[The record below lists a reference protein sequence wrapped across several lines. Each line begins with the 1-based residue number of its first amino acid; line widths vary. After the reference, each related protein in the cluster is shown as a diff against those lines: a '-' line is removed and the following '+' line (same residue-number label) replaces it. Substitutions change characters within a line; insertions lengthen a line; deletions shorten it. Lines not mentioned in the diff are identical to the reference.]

1 MSRFQPLIYSSP
13 LPSLLLVLLS
23 LVFFFFHSYLPIQ
36 VSLREKEERQRRW
49 NLLFYIFYILVLIF
63 LIFMI
68 RSFSFT
74 YRSSNFITK
83 SYNTQK

>member
-23 LVFFFFHSYLPIQ
+23 LVFFFFHSYPPIQ

-49 NLLFYIFYILVLIF
+49 NLLFYIFYILVLVF

-68 RSFSFT
+68 
-74 YRSSNFITK
+74 RSSNFITK